1 MLFQLVRPDK
11 LYLGQKKAQQVA
23 LIHKLVSDLNIDIDI
38 RVLPTVRDTDGV
50 AVGNHVS
57 LLSQAERQAA
67 VLIYR
72 SLLAGKSLIEKCE
85 YDTSVFYTTVQ
96 IV

>member
-1 MLFQLVRPDK
+1 M
-11 LYLGQKKAQQVA
+11 A
-23 LIHKLVSDLNIDIDI
+23 VS
-38 RVLPTVRDTDGV
+38 
-50 AVGNHVS
+50 NHGS
-57 LLSQAERQAA
+57 LLSQAERHAA